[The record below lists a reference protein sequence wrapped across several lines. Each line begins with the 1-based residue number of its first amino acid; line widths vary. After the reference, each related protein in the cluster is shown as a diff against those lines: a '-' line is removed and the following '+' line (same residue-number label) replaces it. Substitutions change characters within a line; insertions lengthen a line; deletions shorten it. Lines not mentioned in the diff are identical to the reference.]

1 MDMILQDTCFIVTV
15 PDLDLIKRQPFKIST
30 GEILNVGD
38 EFTLLGEKKKGQS
51 SRGFYAIDMADGWRQ
66 RMEGSF
72 FSRYYDTS
80 EEGVDESDPIREFI
94 LMSAWHENGRSALEG
109 FKGVHPYAFLA
120 YVKFNETDLLF
131 ATKGVSSRVVRTTKL
146 VRYNG
151 SAFFNA

>member
-66 RMEGSF
+66 RM
-72 FSRYYDTS
+72 
-80 EEGVDESDPIREFI
+80 EGVDESDPIREFI